1 MCPVYF
7 ESIRVIDGQ
16 VYHLEYHQRRVNQS
30 SAVQLQDV
38 LRTISLPQEGIYK
51 LRISYT
57 PTTILHTDISRYI
70 PKRIE
75 TLKIVE
81 DNRIDYSL
89 KREDRSVLNQ
99 LHDMRQECDDVLI
112 VKNGMITDT
121 SFCNILLNNGVNW
134 VTPST
139 PLLEGTCRARLIQ
152 EKKICV
158 EDISLTDLSKFK
170 HFMLI
175 NALLDFDLQRQQ
187 FISNIRL

>member
-30 SAVQLQDV
+30 STVQLQDV

-51 LRISYT
+51 LKISYT